1 SPEPAVASVDPT
13 KDAHSDAFY
22 STYASLKARW
32 VRNIPVSGRLL
43 EIGCGEGHFL
53 AAAKRLGFEVTGL
66 EPNVERAT
74 RIRKRLQVAVR
85 CSLLEDV
92 VWPDAG
98 FDVIYHCDLLSH
110 FTEPIRALGKMCS
123 LLAPGGTLA
132 FEAGTL
138 GGINPVWYKWI
149 GCLGLPQH

>member
-1 SPEPAVASVDPT
+1 WITICSERVMSCLLCRGTSDRLVWCENGYEGRACSCGTVYTSPEPAVASVDPT

-74 RIRKRLQVAVR
+74 RVRKRLQVDVR

-98 FDVIYHCDLLSH
+98 FD
-110 FTEPIRALGKMCS
+110 
-123 LLAPGGTLA
+123 
-132 FEAGTL
+132 
-138 GGINPVWYKWI
+138 
-149 GCLGLPQH
+149 